1 MRPVHPGE
9 VLREKFLE
17 PLGMTPAALARALHV
32 SAPTIND
39 IVRKRR
45 GITADTAIRLGRYFD
60 TSAQFW
66 MNLQTEYALAVTY
79 AEAGEEI
86 EHEVHAFACCRL
98 SKKANLS
105 STKDCASGLNSAVQA
120 LPAH

>member
-1 MRPVHPGE
+1 MAINGMRPVHPGE
-9 VLREKFLE
+9 VLREEFLE
-17 PLGMTPAALARALHV
+17 PLGITPAALARALHV

-39 IVRKRR
+39 IVRERR

-66 MNLQTEYALAVTY
+66 MNLQTEYALATTY

-86 EHEVHAFACCRL
+86 EHEVEPLR
-98 SKKANLS
+98 
-105 STKDCASGLNSAVQA
+105 AVG
-120 LPAH
+120 

>member
-1 MRPVHPGE
+1 MAINGMRPVHPGE
-9 VLREKFLE
+9 VLREEFLE

-39 IVRKRR
+39 IVRERR
-45 GITADTAIRLGRYFD
+45 GVTADTAIRLGRYFD

-66 MNLQTEYALAVTY
+66 MNLQTEYALATTY

-86 EHEVHAFACCRL
+86 EHEVEPLR
-98 SKKANLS
+98 
-105 STKDCASGLNSAVQA
+105 AVG
-120 LPAH
+120 

>member
-1 MRPVHPGE
+1 MAINGMRPVHPGE
-9 VLREKFLE
+9 VLREEFLE

-39 IVRKRR
+39 IVRERR

-66 MNLQTEYALAVTY
+66 MNLQTEYALTTTY
-79 AEAGEEI
+79 AETGEEI
-86 EHEVHAFACCRL
+86 EHEVEPLRAA
-98 SKKANLS
+98 
-105 STKDCASGLNSAVQA
+105 G
-120 LPAH
+120 

>member
-1 MRPVHPGE
+1 MAINGMRPVHPGE
-9 VLREKFLE
+9 VLREEFLE

-39 IVRKRR
+39 IVRERR

-66 MNLQTEYALAVTY
+66 MNLQTEYALATTY
-79 AEAGEEI
+79 AESGAAI
-86 EHEVHAFACCRL
+86 EQVIEPL
-98 SKKANLS
+98 QI
-105 STKDCASGLNSAVQA
+105 AS
-120 LPAH
+120 

>member
-1 MRPVHPGE
+1 MAINGMRPVHPWE
-9 VLREKFLE
+9 VLREEFLE

-39 IVRKRR
+39 IVRERR

-66 MNLQTEYALAVTY
+66 MNLQTEYALATTY

-86 EHEVHAFACCRL
+86 EHEVEPLR
-98 SKKANLS
+98 
-105 STKDCASGLNSAVQA
+105 AVG
-120 LPAH
+120 

>member
-1 MRPVHPGE
+1 MTINGMRPVHPGE
-9 VLREKFLE
+9 VLREEFLL
-17 PLGMTPAALARALHV
+17 PLEMTPAALARALRL

-39 IVRKRR
+39 IVRERR

-66 MNLQTEYALAVTY
+66 MNLQTEYALATTY

-86 EHEVHAFACCRL
+86 EHEIEPLR
-98 SKKANLS
+98 
-105 STKDCASGLNSAVQA
+105 AVG
-120 LPAH
+120 

>member
-1 MRPVHPGE
+1 MAINGMRPIHPGE
-9 VLREKFLE
+9 VLREEFLE
-17 PLGMTPAALARALHV
+17 PLGITPAALARALHV

-39 IVRKRR
+39 IVRERR

-66 MNLQTEYALAVTY
+66 MNLHTEYALATTY

-86 EHEVHAFACCRL
+86 EHEIEPLR
-98 SKKANLS
+98 
-105 STKDCASGLNSAVQA
+105 AVG
-120 LPAH
+120 